1 MRFVLLAAYVFADLF
16 MFWRIIMK
24 KTAIAILVTS
34 TLGLSACQKDPV
46 DPMKV
51 EVAVLETEE
60 QKQAYALGAN
70 IGQFVD
76 KQLSSQAEMGM
87 SRDKA
92 VVVKGFVAALQQ
104 QSQLEEAEVQTL
116 MQAMQSEAQEMQKAK
131 AAEAGEINKTAGAAY
146 LAENAKREGVTVT
159 ESGLQFEVV
168 TAGEGTKPAISDTV
182 KVHYRGTLLDGTE
195 FDSSYSRNE
204 PAVFPLTRVISG
216 WTEGVQLMPVGSKFK
231 FHIPSELAYGSRA
244 TGSITAHSTLVFDV
258 ELLEIV
264 AAENKEAN

>member
-1 MRFVLLAAYVFADLF
+1 
-16 MFWRIIMK
+16 MK
-24 KTAIAILVTS
+24 KAAIAILVTS
-34 TLGLSACQKDPV
+34 ALGLSACQKDPV

-51 EVAVLETEE
+51 EAVVLETEE

-87 SRDKA
+87 IRDEGL
-92 VVVKGFVAALQQ
+92 VLKGFIAALQQ
-104 QSQLEEAEVQTL
+104 QSQLEEAEVQSL
-116 MQAMQSEAQEMQKAK
+116 MQAMQSEAQEMQQAK
-131 AAEAGEINKTAGAAY
+131 AAEAGEANKIAGAAY
-146 LAENAKREGVTVT
+146 LAENAKREDVTVT
-159 ESGLQFEVV
+159 ESGLQYEVV
-168 TAGEGTKPAISDTV
+168 TAGEGAKPAVSDTV

-204 PAVFPLTRVISG
+204 PAVFPLTRVIAG

-231 FHIPSELAYGSRA
+231 FHIPSDLAYGARN
-244 TGSITAHSTLVFDV
+244 TGSITAHSTLIFDV

-264 AAENKEAN
+264 AADDKDAK